1 MLTRLLQ
8 NSADYMAGSGTALVL
23 VLAIAGGAITG
34 LTLPQAEGLLSG
46 QIDFTI
52 LLLVFLLL
60 FEVRI
65 QSILSSLN
73 RVSFIAVA
81 LIANFVVIPALGF
94 AIASIFLSSH
104 PLFFVGL
111 VIYFMAP
118 CTDWF
123 LGFTRLAR
131 GNIALG
137 AALLPINMVVQLL
150 LYPVYLH
157 VFGISAAGDG
167 AGDIFRTLWQWFL
180 VPLLAAIAL
189 RLLAESVLRKAQFEF
204 VQSIASLVVP
214 IFLAVLV
221 WQITAANIGTLIAHA
236 QVVLLMLVAIFLFF
250 FLTYVLSEV
259 ISGIMNLSYEDRVL
273 ITMTTAARNAPL
285 MLALTIVAVP
295 DQPIVYSAIIIG
307 MLLELPHLVALK
319 ILLLR
324 RRTQARSELPGVGRE
339 PLIR

>member
-8 NSADYMAGSGTALVL
+8 GTADFMSGWGTALVL
-23 VLAIAGGAITG
+23 VVAIAGGAVTG
-34 LTLPQAEGLLSG
+34 LTLPEAGGLLSG

-52 LLLVFLLL
+52 LLIVFLLL

-65 QSILSSLN
+65 QSILASLN

-81 LIANFVVIPALGF
+81 LIANFVIVPALGF
-94 AIASIFLSSH
+94 AIASIFLSNH

-123 LGFTRLAR
+123 LGFTRLAK
-131 GNIALG
+131 GNTALG
-137 AALLPINMVVQLL
+137 AALLPINMIVQLL
-150 LYPVYLH
+150 LYPVYLD
-157 VFGISAAGDG
+157 VFGFNTTAVGG
-167 AGDIFRTLWQWFL
+167 GEIFHTLWQWFL

-189 RLLAESVLRKAQFEF
+189 RLLAELILRKAQFDF
-204 VQSIASLVVP
+204 VQSIVSSVVP
-214 IFLAVLV
+214 ILLAVLV
-221 WQITAANIGTLIAHA
+221 WQITAANIGTLLAH
-236 QVVLLMLVAIFLFF
+236 VPVFLLMLGAIVLFF
-250 FLTYVLSEV
+250 FLTYVLSEA
-259 ISGIMNLSYEDRVL
+259 ISKIMRLSYEDRVL
-273 ITMTTAARNAPL
+273 MTMTTAARNAPL

-295 DQPIVYSAIIIG
+295 NQPIVYSAIIIG

-319 ILLLR
+319 IILVR
-324 RRTQARSELPGVGRE
+324 RRAHASSDLTVADGE